1 MTTEIG
7 QKKQIW
13 LHTAIIAFMAIITAV
28 LFHEMANPN
37 KMLVAHDQF
46 GGMGLR
52 YTLHDGMKSGQL
64 SAWNK
69 GVLSGM
75 PTGDATLGDYLYPIN
90 FPITYFSPLYS
101 GYAQKM
107 ILHIFLAGVFFYL
120 MLLKGFKFSPVIA
133 GIGAVFYMLNPQ
145 FFSHILPGHDGKMF
159 VIALLPLMIWTL
171 KAGLDKPSFVK
182 TALLGIL
189 IGLGIYT
196 SHIQMVYFV
205 LWGLGAVWL
214 FWTILQMIQ
223 NNSLHIARTAGFFWG
238 GVFLGLA
245 LSLPQFYPAFQFVQD
260 AHSVR
265 GVDRGFEFAT
275 SWSMHFAEIMSL
287 WVPEYGNWLQYYWG
301 ENFFKLNTE
310 YVGAAA
316 TLLAVLA
323 FVFKPSAWRI
333 FWLAFAVFILLFSL
347 AAGSPGIRFGENP
360 EDVLSIYTLFYWFV
374 PGIDKFRANAMI
386 TFWVAFVIVLLS
398 SLSLK
403 DILSE
408 EWKKW
413 SPKRLL
419 NTKKGLLI
427 GIGAIT
433 LISILFANKGFN
445 YDISLA
451 FTPNLESKKHIWEA
465 NFEKNFL
472 SALLGWWVI
481 ASIIL
486 ASIWAVLSGRLKKE
500 FAVGIIFVLA
510 MIDLLRINT
519 QFIDFQSNAQYRRM
533 PNAVAEVLR
542 KTKNDPARSMFL
554 PGITQNAS
562 MEAFWGLEGV
572 NGFHDNELVR
582 YRTFRGQG
590 GRNFLIGIQTLD
602 QVLGGTNAL
611 NLANCRYIFY
621 ATPTGQLAFV
631 ENQNALSRLA
641 FTNSYIV
648 ESDTGRIPR
657 MLQNPNFDARK
668 TAILEQRP
676 NFASVREENAETQI
690 STKWLKYT
698 PNRRV
703 AEVEV
708 PVNGL
713 LRISEVFYPA
723 WRIYINGKRAE
734 VLNADMAFMAVEIPA
749 GKHKV
754 EMKIDSLY
762 KGRTMPFFI
771 AGLVFVLAVFV
782 REFWRKRNEYS
793 LTNLFSLKKRTK
805 QKSEK

>member
-1 MTTEIG
+1 MTAELS
-7 QKKQIW
+7 QDLSKKNSKWVHI
-13 LHTAIIAFMAIITAV
+13 AIIAFMALITAI
-28 LFHEMANPN
+28 LFHEVTNPN
-37 KMLVAHDQF
+37 KMLMAHDHVS
-46 GGMGLR
+46 GIGLR
-52 YTLHDGMKSGQL
+52 AGLQEGMIKDRQI

-69 GVLSGM
+69 GVLGGM
-75 PTGDATLGDYLYPIN
+75 PYGDATIGDYLYPIN
-90 FPITYFSPLYS
+90 FIFTYFSPLYS
-101 GYAQKM
+101 TFTHKM
-107 ILHIFLAGVFFYL
+107 VFHIFLAGVFFYL
-120 MLLKGFKFSPVIA
+120 MLLKGFKLSPVIA

-145 FFSHILPGHDGKMF
+145 FFSHVLPGHDGKIF
-159 VIALLPLMIWTL
+159 IIALLPLMIWVL
-171 KAGLDKPSFVK
+171 KEGLSKPTFVK
-182 TALLGIL
+182 TALFGILVGLGIL
-189 IGLGIYT
+189 T
-196 SHIQMVYFV
+196 SHIQMLYFT

-214 FWTILQMIQ
+214 FFTIIKIVETK
-223 NNSLHIARTAGFFWG
+223 NIKTVIKPSVFFWS
-238 GVFLGLA
+238 GVFLGLTLGA
-245 LSLPQFYPAFQFVQD
+245 LQLYPAYQFVQD

-333 FWLAFAVFILLFSL
+333 FWIAFAVFVLLFSL

-374 PGIDKFRANAMI
+374 PGVNKFRANAMI
-386 TFWVAFVIVLLS
+386 MFWAAFVIVLLS
-398 SLSLK
+398 TLSLK
-403 DILSE
+403 DIWAE

-413 SPKRLL
+413 SLKRLL

-433 LISILFANKGFN
+433 LISLLFANKGFN
-445 YDISLA
+445 FDISNA

-472 SALLGWWVI
+472 PALFGWWVI
-481 ASIIL
+481 ATIIL
-486 ASIWAVLSGRLKKE
+486 TSIWAVLSSRLKKE

-519 QFIDFQSNAQYRRM
+519 QFIDFQSNAQYRRV

-582 YRTFRGQG
+582 YRTFRGHG

-602 QVLGGTNAL
+602 QLFSGTNAL
-611 NLANCRYIFY
+611 NLANCQYIFY
-621 ATPTGQLAFV
+621 ATPAGQLAYI
-631 ENQNALSRLA
+631 ENKNALPRLA

-648 ESDTGRIPR
+648 ESDTGKIPTI
-657 MLQNPNFDARK
+657 LQNPHFNVRR
-668 TAILEQRP
+668 TAILEQKP
-676 NFASVREENAETQI
+676 NFASVGEANAITEI
-690 STKWLKYT
+690 SSKWLKYT
-698 PNRRV
+698 ANKRI

-708 PVNGL
+708 PTNGL
-713 LRISEVFYPA
+713 LRVSEVFYPA

-749 GKHKV
+749 GKHTV

-762 KGRTMPFFI
+762 KKDAMPFFV
-771 AGLVFVLAVFV
+771 AGVIFVLAVFT
-782 REFWRKRNEYS
+782 REFWRKRNEK
-793 LTNLFSLKKRTK
+793 LKK
-805 QKSEK
+805 